1 MKTATLLL
9 ASLSVFAQTKPPAEK
24 SAFDKA
30 TIEAYLRNVEL
41 YLPVVTAKVDDAK
54 PSKDLPGF
62 FDVTVHW
69 SANGFT
75 KDELVYVS
83 KDGHQIVRGDV
94 YDINKN
100 PFQASLDKLKTE
112 NQPSFGP
119 ATAQATLVVFED
131 FQCPMCKEEAAVL
144 RQNVAT
150 AFKDKVR
157 VYFKD
162 YPMESMH
169 PWAKPAALA
178 GRCVFKQNPASFW
191 DFFDWAYE
199 NQGAIGLDNF
209 NSKFQSFS
217 TEKGMDGVQLGRCI
231 ESKSTEAEVA
241 RESDEGRALGVDATP
256 TMFLNGRKLVGMVP
270 WDNLQALITLE
281 LEHQA
286 KAAESADKCCE
297 ITLPKI
303 KQ

>member
-1 MKTATLLL
+1 MKTATILL

-41 YLPVVTAKVDDAK
+41 YVPVVTAKVDDAK

-62 FDVTVHW
+62 FDVIVHW

-83 KDGHQIVRGDV
+83 KDGHQVIRGDV
-94 YDINKN
+94 YDVNKN
-100 PFQASLDKLKTE
+100 PFQGNLDKLKTD
-112 NQPSFGP
+112 NQPAFGP
-119 ATAQATLVVFED
+119 AGAPVTMVVFSD
-131 FQCPMCKEEAAVL
+131 FQCPVCKEEATVL

-150 AFKDKVR
+150 TFKDKVR

-162 YPMESMH
+162 YPLEAIH
-169 PWAKPAALA
+169 PWAKAAAIA
-178 GRCVFKQNPASFW
+178 GRCVFKQNPAAFW
-191 DFFDWAYE
+191 DYFDWAYE

-209 NSKFQSFS
+209 NSKFQTFS
-217 TEKGMDGVQLGRCI
+217 TEKGLDGMQLGRCI
-231 ESKSTEAEVA
+231 ENNAPEADVT
-241 RESDEGRALGVDATP
+241 RERDEGRALRVEATP
-256 TMFLNGRKLVGMVP
+256 TMFLNGRKLEGSVP
-270 WDNLQALITLE
+270 WQTVEALINME
-281 LEHQA
+281 LEQKA
-286 KAAESADKCCE
+286 KAAEAADKCCE